1 MRVRKARLNERKRE
15 RKKEGDE
22 VKHIRTT
29 YVVMATAPPA
39 AVHRCTVCAMLA
51 FAH

>member
-1 MRVRKARLNERKRE
+1 MKA

-29 YVVMATAPPA
+29 YVVMATATASPSATAAA
-39 AVHRCTVCAMLA
+39 AVHRRTMCAMLLPIS
-51 FAH
+51 

>member
-1 MRVRKARLNERKRE
+1 MKA

-29 YVVMATAPPA
+29 YVVMATATATAPPSATAAA
-39 AVHRCTVCAMLA
+39 AVHRRTMCAMLLPIS
-51 FAH
+51 